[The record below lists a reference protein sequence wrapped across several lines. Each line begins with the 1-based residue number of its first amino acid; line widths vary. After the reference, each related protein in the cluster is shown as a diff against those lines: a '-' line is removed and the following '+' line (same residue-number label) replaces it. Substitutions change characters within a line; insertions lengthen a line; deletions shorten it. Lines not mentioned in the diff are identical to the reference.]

1 MHEIYPVYRPARNR
15 RGRAADFAMTPNRCL
30 LFPARWEIW
39 TTAGEEEVSPFISR
53 LTPGI
58 FYLLN
63 FEARQLSPTSLET
76 RTITKLEAVILFTG
90 LQNYDGRKVN
100 ARRARKQR
108 KRRKGK
114 CREEMKESSGCART
128 KVLLGL
134 TRTTSCRSR
143 KDRTFRHFITRLTS
157 SFLPINFCG
166 QRGRLDEETKES
178 LHPA

>member
-63 FEARQLSPTSLET
+63 FGARQLSSTSLET

-114 CREEMKESSGCART
+114 CREEMKESSG
-128 KVLLGL
+128 
-134 TRTTSCRSR
+134 
-143 KDRTFRHFITRLTS
+143 
-157 SFLPINFCG
+157 
-166 QRGRLDEETKES
+166 
-178 LHPA
+178 

>member
-1 MHEIYPVYRPARNR
+1 M
-15 RGRAADFAMTPNRCL
+15 
-30 LFPARWEIW
+30 
-39 TTAGEEEVSPFISR
+39 
-53 LTPGI
+53 
-58 FYLLN
+58 
-63 FEARQLSPTSLET
+63 ET

-100 ARRARKQR
+100 ARLARKQR

-114 CREEMKESSGCART
+114 CREEMKESSGYART

-134 TRTTSCRSR
+134 TRTTSCRRR

-166 QRGRLDEETKES
+166 QRGRLDEEAKES